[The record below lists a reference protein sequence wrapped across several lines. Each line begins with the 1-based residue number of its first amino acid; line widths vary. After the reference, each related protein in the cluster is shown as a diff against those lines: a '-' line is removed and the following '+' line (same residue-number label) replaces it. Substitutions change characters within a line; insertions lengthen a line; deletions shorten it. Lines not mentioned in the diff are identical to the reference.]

1 MTQDDRPMILITGGT
16 GSVGREIAVQ
26 ALETGWR
33 VVIHGRSQASVD
45 EVVQGFARPPTDMV
59 GYAGDA
65 FVEGAVPS
73 IVERAGASFGRID
86 AVVDCVTGGPSGVVG
101 RFAETDPAGYPG
113 LLDASVAHIQRLAH
127 AALPWLARQGGTLI
141 AFASDAGRFA
151 APGQAAIGASRAGI
165 MGFVRNLA
173 MDVAQDGVRV
183 HCIAPSFV
191 ERSVSLARTEARAP
205 DRIARA
211 RARAGLGLPTPGDIA
226 PLVLFLCGNGARK
239 ITGQIISVNGG
250 LNA

>member
-1 MTQDDRPMILITGGT
+1 MTQDDRPMMLITGGT
-16 GSVGREIAVQ
+16 GSIGREIAAQ
-26 ALETGWR
+26 ALEAGWR
-33 VVIHGRSQASVD
+33 VVVHGRTQESVD
-45 EVVQGFARPPTDMV
+45 GVIQGFARPPTDIV
-59 GYAGDA
+59 GIAMDA
-65 FVEGAVPS
+65 FAEGAVPS
-73 IVERAGASFGRID
+73 LVERAGGSFGRID
-86 AVVDCVTGGPSGVVG
+86 AVVDCVTGGPPGVIG
-101 RFAETDPAGYPG
+101 RFADTDPAGYPG
-113 LLDASVAHIQRLAH
+113 LLDASVTHIQRLAH
-127 AALPWLARQGGTLI
+127 AALPWLTRRGGALI

-191 ERSVSLARTEARAP
+191 EGSASLIRTEARAP
-205 DRIARA
+205 DRVARA
-211 RARAGLGLPTPGDIA
+211 RARAGLGLPTPADIA
-226 PLVLFLCGNGARK
+226 PLVLFLCGDGARR